1 MSKVILFCT
10 VVSFLLSSCA
20 GFLGVVEEVAEEAL
34 DCEIEKV
41 EDRRKSTLRN
51 GNHQKASMLERKSRR

>member
-1 MSKVILFCT
+1 MTKASVIILL
-10 VVSFLLSSCA
+10 FLLSSCA

-51 GNHQKASMLERKSRR
+51 GNHQKASMNKRKSHR